1 MLLHSIGK
9 KKMNILVVSRIFFKT
24 LIFFLNRIHSNP
36 NMEPIGGFRDPRY
49 SPNPNYEIGRGEVEN
64 NNEST
69 NHRCD
74 RTTADG
80 NECNQYFTD
89 HTEFWRH
96 YADHDYHNFGY
107 MAKREENIETDS
119 VTSADSYRSRR
130 EYDRRDHRRR
140 SRSRDRR
147 RSKSRDRRRSRSKDR
162 RRSRSRDRKRSRS
175 REDRKRSRSRSRES
189 FRKKFKENYDP
200 KEGSSKNR

>member
-9 KKMNILVVSRIFFKT
+9 KKLIHVWFHGFF
-24 LIFFLNRIHSNP
+24 LNPDLFFFLNRIHSNP

-147 RSKSRDRRRSRSKDR
+147 RSRSRDR

>member
-1 MLLHSIGK
+1 
-9 KKMNILVVSRIFFKT
+9 
-24 LIFFLNRIHSNP
+24 
-36 NMEPIGGFRDPRY
+36 MEPIGGFRDPRY

-130 EYDRRDHRRR
+130 DDRRDLR
-140 SRSRDRR
+140 
-147 RSKSRDRRRSRSKDR
+147 K
-162 RRSRSRDRKRSRS
+162 RSRSRDRKRSRS
-175 REDRKRSRSRSRES
+175 RDRKRSKSRDRKRSRSRSIEGRKRSRSRSRES
-189 FRKKFKENYDP
+189 SRKRYKENYDP